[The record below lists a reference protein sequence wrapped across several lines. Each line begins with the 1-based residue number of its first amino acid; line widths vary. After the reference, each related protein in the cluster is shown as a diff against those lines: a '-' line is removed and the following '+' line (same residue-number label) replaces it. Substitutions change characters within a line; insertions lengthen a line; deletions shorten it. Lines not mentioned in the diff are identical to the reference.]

1 MNLTNAR
8 RDDIGVTASLL
19 RDLMPEARMGWPDA
33 LQVKGPVS
41 VRPQS
46 RVYRLD
52 LPDGARSL
60 AIKQYLEPPP
70 LNILDN
76 GSAEL
81 QFASLSRC
89 FDAMQRNSLFR
100 VPEPIYL
107 LEDNAIVLMEWID
120 GESFFAALC
129 RRGSSVRTLMRLSRL
144 VGAWL
149 RAFHEAGSA
158 SVSICGTTDLR
169 NEIERVR
176 IAMNRNKIVLSMAS
190 RALESL
196 AEYLPT
202 VSARSVQRTWLHGDF
217 QPENILFGADMVF
230 GIDIMHLTSGVAL
243 ADVAHFLNQVR
254 KMAFLPSGLHL
265 LTSYQ
270 PILSAFVTGYSGDH
284 CLVDP
289 LVLSWYRLLDD
300 LRFLIRYHPHL
311 KSAAHRWYLERLQS
325 AAIRQH
331 VAMLHSCIN
340 HDRPGRK
347 ILGRGKLPSD
357 VRSRTLGGAVR

>member
-1 MNLTNAR
+1 MFTNVR
-8 RDDIGVTASLL
+8 CDDTGATASLL
-19 RDLMPEARMGWPDA
+19 RDLMREARMGWSDD
-33 LQVKGPVS
+33 LKVKGPVS

-60 AIKQYLEPPP
+60 AIKQYFEPPP
-70 LNILDN
+70 LNNLDD
-76 GSAEL
+76 GTAEL

-89 FDAMQRNSLFR
+89 FDAMKRNSLFR

-107 LEDNAIVLMEWID
+107 FEGKAIVLTEWID
-120 GESFFAALC
+120 GESLFTALS
-129 RRGSSVRTLMRLSRL
+129 RRRSSVCTLMRLSRL
-144 VGAWL
+144 VGTWL
-149 RAFHEAGSA
+149 RAFHEAGSVG
-158 SVSICGTTDLR
+158 VSICGITDLQ
-169 NEIERVR
+169 NEIELVR
-176 IAMNRNKIVLSMAS
+176 IAMNRNKIVLSTAN

-196 AEYLPT
+196 TEYLPT

-217 QPENILFGADMVF
+217 QPENILFAGDVVY
-230 GIDIMHLTSGVAL
+230 GIDIMHLTRGIAL

-265 LTSYQ
+265 LASYQ
-270 PILSAFVTGYSGDH
+270 AILSAFVTGYSGEH

-300 LRFLIRYHPHL
+300 LRFLIRYYPQM
-311 KSAAHRWYLERLQS
+311 KSVAHRWYLERLQS

-340 HDRPGRK
+340 SNRPGGK
-347 ILGRGKLPSD
+347 IFGRGKLPPD
-357 VRSRTLGGAVR
+357 VRSTTFGGALR